1 VPSSIREGSLALGAT
16 RWQTVSRQVM
26 PAAMSGILTG
36 VILAIARAIGEAAPL
51 LLVGAVTFVTFNP
64 RIFEG
69 GYTTLPVQIF
79 NYAKRAQ
86 EEFQVLAA
94 AGVLIM
100 MVLVLAMNS
109 FAIWLRNRF
118 EQRW

>member
-1 VPSSIREGSLALGAT
+1 VL
-16 RWQTVSRQVM
+16 

-51 LLVGAVTFVTFNP
+51 LLVGAVTFVRFNP
-64 RIFEG
+64 NFFEG

-79 NYAKRAQ
+79 NYAKRPQ

-94 AGVLIM
+94 AGVLVM
-100 MVLVLAMNS
+100 MLLVLVMNS

-118 EQRW
+118 EQKW